1 MCLYCTHI
9 TPAEVNMKSN
19 LYARLSHICHHK
31 DAESFDPDK
40 ELILDLEDNNYQS
53 GEFLNSLE
61 QLTEADV
68 PLSAAAVKKKKTPA
82 EIFRLMLFYASSVAF
97 VVSCVM
103 LVQNLTARQKGE
115 EIYSQLANEFLLSD
129 FEVNTTGS
137 EGDATRLDKDRE
149 ITTLSSVSDN
159 IARIEAGEPVIV
171 AEEKSADKEELNR
184 IRAQLQALAAKNED
198 TYGWI
203 VVEGTNIN
211 YPIVQGDDNEYY
223 LDHAFTG
230 DYLPIGSVYA
240 DYRCNTSINKNY
252 NTVFYAHNIT
262 SGAMFHDVTEF
273 FKDDVFENT
282 KIVIYTFDGK
292 FVYEPFAIY
301 ESRYDNNYFKTG
313 FTSFDDFKAFTDKIK
328 EDATKVK
335 DVEFTFSDRIIT
347 LSTCT
352 NGASTQRYAL
362 HARLVEYVISD

>member
-1 MCLYCTHI
+1 MKQTFHTVHTWLSKHHRR
-9 TPAEVNMKSN
+9 PGSHDPEAE
-19 LYARLSHICHHK
+19 L
-31 DAESFDPDK
+31 SFD
-40 ELILDLEDNNYQS
+40 LIDEADYAN

-68 PLSAAAVKKKKTPA
+68 PLSAAVVKKSKTPA
-82 EIFRLMLFYASSVAF
+82 EIFRLLLFYASSVAF

-137 EGDATRLDKDRE
+137 DGDATRLSKDQE

-159 IARIEAGEPVIV
+159 IARIEAGEPVLV
-171 AEEKSADKEELNR
+171 ATEKSADTEELNR

-203 VVEGTNIN
+203 VVDGTNIN

-282 KIVIYTFDGK
+282 QIVIYTFDGK

-335 DVEFTFSDRIIT
+335 DVEFTTSDRIIT

-362 HARLVEYVISD
+362 HARLVDYVVD

>member
-1 MCLYCTHI
+1 MKQTLHTVHTWLSQYRRG
-9 TPAEVNMKSN
+9 PAANDPE
-19 LYARLSHICHHK
+19 
-31 DAESFDPDK
+31 AELSFD
-40 ELILDLEDNNYQS
+40 LIDEADYAN

-68 PLSAAAVKKKKTPA
+68 PLSAAVVKKSKTPS
-82 EIFRLMLFYASSVAF
+82 EIFRLLLFYASSVAF

-129 FEVNTTGS
+129 FEVNTTNS
-137 EGDATRLDKDRE
+137 DGDATRLNKDLE

-159 IARIEAGEPVIV
+159 IARIEAGEPVLV

-203 VVEGTNIN
+203 VVDGTNIN

-273 FKDDVFENT
+273 FKDDVFEKT
-282 KIVIYTFDGK
+282 QIVIYTFDGK

-335 DVEFTFSDRIIT
+335 DVEFTSSDRIIT

-362 HARLVEYVISD
+362 HARLVDYVVD

>member
-1 MCLYCTHI
+1 
-9 TPAEVNMKSN
+9 MKQKFSA
-19 LYARLSHICHHK
+19 LHTFTSRLASHFTGQN
-31 DAESFDPDK
+31 DPVDSDRELLLDFEES
-40 ELILDLEDNNYQS
+40 EDYRS

-68 PLSAAAVKKKKTPA
+68 PLSAAAVKKPTTLA
-82 EIFRLMLFYASSVAF
+82 DILRTIVFYGSAVAF
-97 VVSCVM
+97 VVSCIM
-103 LVQNLTARQKGE
+103 LIQNLTARQKGE
-115 EIYSQLANEFLLSD
+115 EIYDQLASEFLIDSMDFTMSDTAEGEASRLSQ
-129 FEVNTTGS
+129 
-137 EGDATRLDKDRE
+137 DRE
-149 ITTLSSVSDN
+149 IGSMTNMTDTL
-159 IARIEAGEPVIV
+159 ARIEAGEPVIV
-171 AEEKSADKEELNR
+171 VEEKSESAEELQKV
-184 IRAQLQALAAKNED
+184 RAQLQALAVKNED

-203 VVEGTNIN
+203 MVEDTNIN
-211 YPIVQGDDNEYY
+211 YPIVQGEDNDYY

-262 SGAMFHDVTEF
+262 SGAMFHDVTKF
-273 FKDDVFENT
+273 FEDDYFNNT
-282 KIVIYTFDGK
+282 QIVIYTFDGK

-313 FTSFDDFKAFTDKIK
+313 FTSFQDFKDFTEKIK
-328 EDATKVK
+328 GDATKVK
-335 DVEFTFSDRIIT
+335 DIDFTESDRIIT

-362 HARLVEYVISD
+362 HARLVSYIVD

>member
-1 MCLYCTHI
+1 
-9 TPAEVNMKSN
+9 MKSN
-19 LYARLSHICHHK
+19 FYARLSHLCHRN
-31 DAESFDPDK
+31 DTEPFDPDK
-40 ELILDLEDNNYQS
+40 ELTLDLEESENYLN

-82 EIFRLMLFYASSVAF
+82 ELFRLFLFYGSSVAF
-97 VVSCVM
+97 VISCIM

-115 EIYSQLANEFLLSD
+115 EIYSQLASEFLLSD
-129 FEVNTTGS
+129 IEVNTTGS

-149 ITTLSSVSDN
+149 ITSLSSVTDN
-159 IARIEAGEPVIV
+159 IARLEAGEPVLV
-171 AEEKSADKEELNR
+171 VEDKNAATEELRR
-184 IRAQLQALAAKNED
+184 IRAQLQVLAAKNDD

-203 VVEGTNIN
+203 VVDGTNIN
-211 YPIVQGDDNEYY
+211 YPIVQGDDNDYY

-282 KIVIYTFDGK
+282 QIVIYTFDGK

-313 FTSFDDFKAFTDKIK
+313 FTSFEDFKAFTDKIK

-335 DVEFTFSDRIIT
+335 DVEFTTSDRIIT

-362 HARLVEYVISD
+362 HARLVEYIVSD

>member
-1 MCLYCTHI
+1 
-9 TPAEVNMKSN
+9 MKHNFHVVHSWLTQKRKTCDNSN
-19 LYARLSHICHHK
+19 YDTEL
-31 DAESFDPDK
+31 SFDLTDDTDY
-40 ELILDLEDNNYQS
+40 EN

-68 PLSAAAVKKKKTPA
+68 PLSATAIKKTKTPA
-82 EIFRLMLFYASSVAF
+82 EIFRLLLFYASSVAF
-97 VVSCVM
+97 VVSCI
-103 LVQNLTARQKGE
+103 LLIQNLTARQKGE
-115 EIYSQLANEFLLSD
+115 ELYSQLANEFLLSD
-129 FEVNTTGS
+129 MEINITDS
-137 EGDATRLDKDRE
+137 DGDATTLNQDRE
-149 ITTLSSVSDN
+149 VTSLSSVSDN
-159 IARIEAGEPVIV
+159 IARMEAGEPVLV
-171 AEEKSADKEELNR
+171 AEEKSAAKEELAR
-184 IRAQLQALAAKNED
+184 IRAQLQALAVKNED

-335 DVEFTFSDRIIT
+335 DVEFTPSDRIIT
-347 LSTCT
+347 MSTCT

-362 HARLVEYVISD
+362 HARLVEYVVD